1 MKCIDARTDE
11 SELRVLNRRYS
22 PPAALIEVVSSILA
36 SVKSKGDQAVAE
48 FTSNFDHISLSPAEF
63 RVQRSELQ
71 EALGLVDPEF
81 VQALK
86 ASYGNVVEFA
96 LRSRRTDWSSA
107 NNEGA
112 QAGERFDPFERVGI
126 YIPAGTAPLISTAIM
141 TVSLAQTVGVP
152 EIVVTS
158 PANAEKRLDIT
169 LLTALELAGA
179 TEIYKIG
186 GAQAIAALAFG
197 TESIQPVAKIFGPGN
212 AYVTEAKRQVFGYT
226 GVDLLPG
233 PSEILVVADSTA
245 NPSWVAADLLAQA
258 EHGKGSVM
266 ALITFDP
273 LFQEQVQ
280 QAIELQMQNVRRSAF
295 LKEVLASN
303 AYFILATDRKQA
315 VRIANMF
322 SPEHLSLVVE
332 DANDLASQIT
342 TAGAIFIGGYSPVAA
357 GDFLA
362 GPSHE
367 LPTGGAA
374 KSFSGLTVDQ
384 FQRRTSIIQFDLDS
398 LKRSATTL
406 LSFGEMEQLDAHSRS
421 IAIRLEG

>member
-1 MKCIDARTDE
+1 MICIDARTDE
-11 SELRVLNRRYS
+11 SGLRFLNRRYS

-48 FTSNFDHISLSPAEF
+48 FTSRFDKNSMLPGEF
-63 RVQRSELQ
+63 RVQRPEIQ
-71 EALGLVDPEF
+71 EALGLVNPEF

-86 ASYGNVVEFA
+86 ASHANVVEFA
-96 LRSRRTDWSSA
+96 LRSRRTDWNST

-112 QAGERFDPFERVGI
+112 QAGERYDPFERVGV
-126 YIPAGTAPLISTAIM
+126 YIPSGTAPLVSTAIM

-158 PANAEKRLDIT
+158 PANSEKRLNIT

-186 GAQAIAALAFG
+186 GAQAIAALAYG
-197 TESIQPVAKIFGPGN
+197 TESIRPVAKIFGPGN
-212 AYVTEAKRQVFGYT
+212 AYVIEAKRQVFGYT
-226 GVDLLPG
+226 GIDLLPG
-233 PSEILVVADSTA
+233 PSEILVVADRTA

-266 ALITFDP
+266 ALVAFDP

-280 QAIELQMQNVRRSAF
+280 QAIEFQIQSLRRSSF
-295 LKEVLASN
+295 LKEVLADN
-303 AYFILATDRKQA
+303 AYFILASDRKQA
-315 VRIANMF
+315 VRIVNVFA
-322 SPEHLSLVVE
+322 PEHLSLVVE
-332 DANDLASQIT
+332 DAIDLASQIT
-342 TAGAIFIGGYSPVAA
+342 AAGAIFIGGYSPVAA

-367 LPTGGAA
+367 LPTGGAT

-384 FQRRTSIIQFDLDS
+384 FQRRTSIIQFDPES
-398 LKRSATTL
+398 LKRSAATL
-406 LSFGEMEQLDAHSRS
+406 LSFGEMELLDAHSRS
-421 IAIRLEG
+421 ISIRLDG